1 MYSGSDARRI
11 DGDGKSLRAAI
22 SLSGP
27 SLACDCVGEGASID
41 DRVEPTVDG
50 APSLAASCVRSDR
63 SDALRDGSSSERGE
77 SELVL
82 EAPPER
88 CSIARFIVLALL
100 PNSGMLLGRPSP
112 NAPLIAG
119 RARSIEARPGKPSR
133 KPPGVS

>member
-50 APSLAASCVRSDR
+50 APSLAASCDR

-77 SELVL
+77 SERVL

-112 NAPLIAG
+112 NARLIAG